1 MADRDSRETLTPT
14 ERAKMHERV
23 PVGGAP
29 PISMA
34 GKPSGG
40 ILHRDAA
47 DIQRAQTQPP
57 MMPQG
62 PQGVPMAQAIKPPTP
77 AVEEPQMRSPE
88 EIKADLQSFSRGVQ
102 SMQAGQAPTPA
113 EMESGPPP
121 APASPPPSSKE
132 EEAEEEEDSWYQYG
146 AEFNDRVTDVLNN
159 EKRRKWI
166 ESRLKKMQ
174 VEDLIMYG
182 EVHQEVEVLPGK
194 LRITYRTTSGEEDLA
209 VKKLMYSTESGSTRY
224 IVDKFSLMNLTAG
237 LYAVNDQV
245 YPTHLTGDGDFDE
258 QMFNIKYKKVLKMPM
273 QLLADLVCN
282 YIWFD
287 SRVRN
292 LLVPEELGNG

>member
-1 MADRDSRETLTPT
+1 MSE
-14 ERAKMHERV
+14 
-23 PVGGAP
+23 
-29 PISMA
+29 
-34 GKPSGG
+34 
-40 ILHRDAA
+40 
-47 DIQRAQTQPP
+47 
-57 MMPQG
+57 
-62 PQGVPMAQAIKPPTP
+62 AIKPPMPTQN
-77 AVEEPQMRSPE
+77 EPQPRSPE
-88 EIKADLQSFSRGVQ
+88 EIKADMQAFSRGVQ
-102 SMQAGQAPTPA
+102 SMQAGQAQTPA
-113 EMESGPPP
+113 EAEKGPPP
-121 APASPPPSSKE
+121 VTPPEKKDE
-132 EEAEEEEDSWYQYG
+132 ELAAEEDDSWYQYG
-146 AEFNDRVTDVLNN
+146 SEFNDRVTDVLNN
-159 EKRRKWI
+159 DRRKKWI

-182 EVHQEVEVLPGK
+182 EVHQEVDVLPGK

-258 QMFNIKYKKVLKMPM
+258 EMFNVKYKKVLRMPM

>member
-1 MADRDSRETLTPT
+1 MAE
-14 ERAKMHERV
+14 
-23 PVGGAP
+23 
-29 PISMA
+29 
-34 GKPSGG
+34 
-40 ILHRDAA
+40 
-47 DIQRAQTQPP
+47 
-57 MMPQG
+57 
-62 PQGVPMAQAIKPPTP
+62 AIKPPVP
-77 AVEEPQMRSPE
+77 VQDEPQPRSPE
-88 EIKADLQSFSRGVQ
+88 EIKADIQAFNRGVQ
-102 SMQAGQAPTPA
+102 SMQAGHVQTPA
-113 EMESGPPP
+113 EAAKSPPP
-121 APASPPPSSKE
+121 APTPEKE
-132 EEAEEEEDSWYQYG
+132 EEKEEDDSWYQYG

-159 EKRRKWI
+159 EKRKKWI

-182 EVHQEVEVLPGK
+182 EVHQEVDVLPGK

-245 YPTHLTGDGDFDE
+245 YPTHLTADGDFDE
-258 QMFNIKYKKVLKMPM
+258 DMFNIKYKKVLRMPM

-287 SRVRN
+287 NRVRN

>member
-1 MADRDSRETLTPT
+1 MADKDSQGTLTPT
-14 ERAKMHERV
+14 QRAKMHEHV

-29 PISMA
+29 PISMS
-34 GKPSGG
+34 GKTAGG
-40 ILHRDAA
+40 ILHREAA
-47 DIQRAQTQPP
+47 DIHRTQTGAPMAQA
-57 MMPQG
+57 G
-62 PQGVPMAQAIKPPTP
+62 PQGVPMAEAIKPPVP
-77 AVEEPQMRSPE
+77 VRDEPQPRSPE
-88 EIKADLQSFSRGVQ
+88 EIKADMQAFSRGVQ
-102 SMQAGQAPTPA
+102 TMQAGQARTPQEA
-113 EMESGPPP
+113 EKSPPP
-121 APASPPPSSKE
+121 AASTEKE
-132 EEAEEEEDSWYQYG
+132 EPVAEEDDSWYQYG

-166 ESRLKKMQ
+166 EARLKKMQ

-182 EVHQEVEVLPGK
+182 EVHQEVDVLPGK
-194 LRITYRTTSGEEDLA
+194 LRITYRTTSGDEDLS

-245 YPTHLTGDGDFDE
+245 YPTHLTADGDFDE
-258 QMFNIKYKKVLKMPM
+258 EMFNIKHKKVLRMPM

-287 SRVRN
+287 NRVRN

>member
-1 MADRDSRETLTPT
+1 MADKDSQESLTPT
-14 ERAKMHERV
+14 QRAKMHEQL

-29 PISMA
+29 PISMS
-34 GKPSGG
+34 GKAAGG
-40 ILHRDAA
+40 ILHREAA
-47 DIQRAQTQPP
+47 DIHRAQSAPP
-57 MMPQG
+57 MAQTA
-62 PQGVPMAQAIKPPTP
+62 PQGVPMAEAIKPPVP
-77 AVEEPQMRSPE
+77 VQDEPQPRSPE
-88 EIKADLQSFSRGVQ
+88 EIKADIQAFNRGVQ
-102 SMQAGQAPTPA
+102 SMQAGHVQTPA
-113 EMESGPPP
+113 EAAKSPPP
-121 APASPPPSSKE
+121 APTPEKE
-132 EEAEEEEDSWYQYG
+132 EEKEEDDSWYQYG
-146 AEFNDRVTDVLNN
+146 SEFNDRVTDVLNN
-159 EKRRKWI
+159 EKRKKWI

-182 EVHQEVEVLPGK
+182 EVHQDVDVLPGK

-245 YPTHLTGDGDFDE
+245 YPTHLTADGDFDE
-258 QMFNIKYKKVLKMPM
+258 DMFNIKYKKVLRMPM

-287 SRVRN
+287 NRVRN